1 MSGNRVPLI
10 GTGKPNIASGLARG
24 AFDSENRC
32 MKNTRTFFITGVSS
46 GFGRAIANA
55 AAHAGHRVVGT
66 VRSEQ
71 AAAEFKTQAG
81 PGAHVKLLDVTQFD
95 AVAPLAAAVE
105 AEHGPVDVVINN
117 AGYGHEGILEES
129 SLDEM
134 RRQFDVNV
142 FGAVAVMK
150 AFLPFMRQRR
160 RGHIVNITSMGGYIT
175 MPGISYYCGSK
186 FALEGISET
195 LAQEVKGFG
204 IAVTAVAPG
213 SFRTDWAGRSMIRS
227 ARSIGDYD
235 SLFDP
240 IRQSRVDKSGKQ
252 LGDPD
257 KAAAAILALVD
268 MPQPPQHLLLGSD
281 ALALVRAKLDA
292 MQASLTRHEALTRS
306 TDTA

>member
-1 MSGNRVPLI
+1 M
-10 GTGKPNIASGLARG
+10 PNT
-24 AFDSENRC
+24 
-32 MKNTRTFFITGVSS
+32 KTFFITGVSS

-55 AAHAGHRVVGT
+55 ALRAGHRVVGT
-66 VRSEQ
+66 VRSAQ
-71 AAAEFKTQAG
+71 AATEFEQQFHG
-81 PGAHVKLLDVTQFD
+81 DAHVKLLDVTQFD
-95 AVAPLAAAVE
+95 AVAPLAALIE
-105 AEHGPVDVVINN
+105 AEIGPVDVVINN

-134 RRQFDVNV
+134 RHQFDVNV
-142 FGAVAVMK
+142 FGAVAVIK

-175 MPGISYYCGSK
+175 MPGIAYYCGSK

-195 LAQEVKGFG
+195 LAKEVKGFG

-213 SFRTDWAGRSMIRS
+213 SFRTDWAGRSMLRS
-227 ARSIGDYD
+227 ARSISDYD

-240 IRQSRVDKSGKQ
+240 IRQSRIDKSGKQ

-257 KAAAAILALVD
+257 KAAAAILTLVD
-268 MPQPPQHLLLGSD
+268 MPEPPAHLLIGSD
-281 ALALVRAKLDA
+281 ALGLVRTKFDA